1 MNRIIELNEKIYDE
15 YVKNH
20 PFKSHF
26 LQSYAWG
33 QFAKKEKKQTPFYV
47 GLVNDKDEVLA
58 AALLLQKHL
67 PLGFSYFY
75 SPRGFVI
82 DFSDNALLTEFSL
95 KVIEFVKSKKG
106 IFLKIDPD
114 IIWKEE
120 NYKGEVVDTKY
131 NAKKIFD
138 NLKKIGFKHL
148 GFSKNF
154 ETTQPRYTFRIDL
167 EYPFEDIESRFSKTV
182 KQRINKG
189 TSLGTEVRI
198 GTIDDVKEFS
208 HLMDMTED
216 RKDFVSHD
224 YKYYKSL
231 YEIYNKYGN
240 MNLFI
245 GSINTKKVINKYSKE
260 KEDLGEKLEILNT
273 KDNLSTANQK
283 KKKEY
288 EMRIGKL
295 NEYICE
301 YKNAQKQ
308 YGDVI
313 TLNSHVIIEY
323 GNKAWTL
330 YAANHNVLTSS
341 QSNYKVY
348 HEHIKYC
355 HDKGI
360 KYYDHFGTVGDLKPT
375 NPRYGLHIFKK
386 SFGGNYIEFIGE
398 FDYVI
403 NPLMYFLFTKLVP
416 FYRKIVKSIAKRN
429 IKKSVCND
437 GKNEKEG

>member
-1 MNRIIELNEKIYDE
+1 MNRLIELNEKIYDE
-15 YVKNH
+15 YVMNH

-47 GLVNDKDEVLA
+47 GLVNNNNEILG

-67 PLGFSYFY
+67 PLGLSYFY

-82 DFSDNALLTEFSL
+82 DFSDKQLLTEFSL

-120 NYKGEVVDTKY
+120 NYKGEKIDGKY
-131 NAKKIFD
+131 DSKKIFD
-138 NLKKIGFKHL
+138 DLKQIGFKHL
-148 GFSKNF
+148 GFTKNF

-167 EYPFEDIESRFSKTV
+167 ENKLEDIESRFSKTV

-189 TSLGTEVRI
+189 TNLGTEVRI

-231 YEIYNKYGN
+231 YEIYNKYGT

-245 GSINTKKVINKYSKE
+245 GSINTKKVIKGYSKE
-260 KEDLGEKLEILNT
+260 KKELEEKLKILNT

-283 KKKEY
+283 RKKEY
-288 EMRIGKL
+288 EMRIDKL

-301 YKNAQKQ
+301 YKLAQEQ

-313 TLNSHVIIEY
+313 TLNSHAIIEY
-323 GNKAWTL
+323 GDKAWTL
-330 YAANHNVLTSS
+330 YAGNHNVLTSS

-348 HEHIKYC
+348 YEHIKYC

-360 KYYDHFGTVGDLKPT
+360 KYYDHFGTIGDLESK

-403 NPLMYFLFTKLVP
+403 NPFMYFFFTKLVP
-416 FYRKIVKSIAKRN
+416 FYRKLVRNIAKRN
-429 IKKSVCND
+429 IRKSVCNNI
-437 GKNEKEG
+437 KTEKEG

>member
-1 MNRIIELNEKIYDE
+1 MNKLVELDGKIYDE

-20 PFKSHF
+20 HLKAHF

-47 GLVNDKDEVLA
+47 GLVDDNDNILG

-82 DFSDNALLTEFSL
+82 NFADENLLKEFSL
-95 KVIEFVKSKKG
+95 KTIEFVKSKKG

-114 IIWKEE
+114 LIWNEE
-120 NYKGEVVDTKY
+120 DYNGNKVEPKY
-131 NAKKIFD
+131 DCKRIFD
-138 NLKKIGFKHL
+138 NLKEIGFKHL
-148 GFSKNF
+148 GFTKNF

-167 EYPFEDIESRFSKTV
+167 DNSFEDIESRFSKTV

-189 TSLGTEVRI
+189 TNLGTMVRI
-198 GTIDDVKEFS
+198 GTIDDIKEFS
-208 HLMDMTED
+208 QLMDMTED

-231 YEIYNKYGN
+231 YEIYNKYGT

-245 GSINTKKVINKYSKE
+245 GSINTKNVIKKYNSEKKE
-260 KEDLGEKLEILNT
+260 LKDKLKILNE

-283 KKKEY
+283 KKKEM
-288 EMRIGKL
+288 EMRIEKL
-295 NEYICE
+295 NEYIDE
-301 YKNAQKQ
+301 YKEAQDK
-308 YGDVI
+308 YGDTI

-323 GNKAWTL
+323 GDKAWTL
-330 YAANHNVLTSS
+330 YAGNHNVLTSS

-348 HEHIKYC
+348 YEHIKYC

-360 KYYDHFGTVGDLKPT
+360 KYYDHFGTIGDLDKK

-398 FDYVI
+398 FDYII
-403 NPLMYFLFTKLVP
+403 NPIMYFFFTKLVP
-416 FYRKIVKSIAKRN
+416 FYRKLVRTMAKRN
-429 IKKSVCND
+429 IKKSVQ
-437 GKNEKEG
+437 EKEG